1 MAAHQPINPDLL
13 CDAFETSHTST
24 ARIKFREL
32 CGELREELSREVDG
46 VDEADLPVEISTA
59 ELVRRVTEDRE
70 VVELALEQMG
80 SGTGDILMPAG
91 EGAWEVRKP

>member
-1 MAAHQPINPDLL
+1 MAAHQPIDPELL
-13 CDAFETSHTST
+13 RDAFDTTHDNT
-24 ARIKFREL
+24 AKNHFREL

-46 VDEADLPVEISTA
+46 VDEEDLPVEISTA
-59 ELVRRVTEDRE
+59 ELVRRVTEDRD

-91 EGAWEVRKP
+91 EGAWEVNKP